1 MHLIRRLPEALDRPT
16 AVAIGN
22 FDGLHRGHQAVITAM
37 TRAADAYELM
47 PTVLTFEPHP
57 RRFFKPDVPD
67 FRLERVRAKFARIAQ
82 EGVECAVVP
91 RFNAAFAS
99 MPADVFMEEVLAHR
113 LNAKAIA
120 VGENFVFGHKRAGDI
135 DLLKRWGSYHDIEII
150 AVPPVMVGDN
160 VCSSSAVRTAIAVG
174 DMPQAARLLGRAYML
189 SGRVVHGEAR
199 GRTMGFPTANLALP
213 PGLLLPAYGVYA
225 VYVGVGSANYSG
237 VANFGV
243 RPTIENDGRPT
254 LEVHLFDMHEDLYG
268 QPMRVFMVK
277 QLRAEMK
284 FESKEALIMQIA
296 QDCLQARVALG
307 GLE

>member
-1 MHLIRRLPEALDRPT
+1 MHLIRRLPEALNRPT

-22 FDGLHRGHQAVITAM
+22 FDGLHRGHQAVIGAM
-37 TRAADAYELM
+37 KRAANAYGLK

-67 FRLERVRAKFARIAQ
+67 FRIEPVRTKLARFAQ
-82 EGVECAVVP
+82 EGITCTVVP
-91 RFNAAFAS
+91 RFDAAFAS
-99 MPADVFMEEVLAHR
+99 MPADVFMDDVLAKR
-113 LNAKAIA
+113 LNAKVVV

-135 DLLKRWGSYHDIEII
+135 ELLKRWGAYHDIEIVAI
-150 AVPPVMVGDN
+150 PPVMVGEH

-174 DMPQAARLLGRAYML
+174 DMQQAARLLGRAYML
-189 SGRVVHGEAR
+189 GGRVVHGDAR
-199 GRTMGFPTANLALP
+199 GRTMGFPTANLALAP
-213 PGLLLPAYGVYA
+213 NLLLPAYGVYA
-225 VYVGVGSANYSG
+225 VYAGIGGNNYSG

-243 RPTIENDGRPT
+243 RPTIENSGKPT
-254 LEVHLFDMHEDLYG
+254 LEVHLFDMHEELYG

-307 GLE
+307 GLV